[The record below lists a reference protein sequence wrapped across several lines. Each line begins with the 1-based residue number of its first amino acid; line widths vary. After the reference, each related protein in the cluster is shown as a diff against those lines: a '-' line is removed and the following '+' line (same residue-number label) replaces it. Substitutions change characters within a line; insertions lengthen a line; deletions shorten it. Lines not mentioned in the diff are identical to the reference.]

1 MWAQLSVILA
11 EQLSYPGDTVK
22 RKMFM
27 QAAKETKEYNGMIDC
42 FVKVYRKDGLHGLW
56 KGAYSN
62 ILRGVGSSLC
72 LILYDEI
79 KIAAGKKL

>member
-1 MWAQLSVILA
+1 MAVIVA
-11 EQLSYPGDTVK
+11 EQISYPGDTVK

-27 QAAKETKEYNGMIDC
+27 QACTQDRKYKSAIDC
-42 FVKVYRKDGLHGLW
+42 FFKVYREQGIAAFW
-56 KGAYSN
+56 KGAFSN

-79 KIAAGKKL
+79 KILAGRKH